1 MWSGGRWFCEDRKDW
16 SAERSPWCICCWT
29 CKCDNS
35 RTSWSPGKFFHQF
48 FNSASMQWHFK
59 LREPASDAEMKVDI
73 AAANFLWIIWYLVDL
88 LFSNG
93 IITWLGSR
101 ITFLSV
107 DGGGSLFSS
116 SRIWFLL
123 LKGNCSEMVLH
134 ASSPKERGTNY
145 CMKIHIV
152 ASMPILM
159 RRHDRFCWKLII
171 CLN

>member
-145 CMKIHIV
+145 CMTIHIV
-152 ASMPILM
+152 VSMPILM